1 MSIANSDLANSNTA
15 TSLTPTQQDSN
26 MNLNDSQFI
35 IDFQADADTFAQ
47 QATISQHHLKLVQK
61 LHKQLMR
68 LLLHHNNINGYII
81 PSIINLAYT
90 THHINLVVNPSIVIK
105 HLNSTTKHRLKSLP
119 TPSITTLVK
128 PITTQD
134 LINLKQ
140 LITAIDNQA
149 ITQVSTL
156 LIKEA
161 VNHNTYQRFQSLDIL
176 KDTLTHA
183 PLKAINTKKIKSIK
197 SQL

>member
-1 MSIANSDLANSNTA
+1 
-15 TSLTPTQQDSN
+15 

-35 IDFQADADTFAQ
+35 IDFQADTTTFAQ
-47 QATISQHHLKLVQK
+47 QAIASQHHTKLVQK

-68 LLLHHNNINGYII
+68 LLLHHDNINGYIV

-90 THHINLVVNPSIVIK
+90 TNHINLVVHPSIVIK
-105 HLNSTTKHRLKSLP
+105 HLNTTTKHHLKTLL
-119 TPSITTLVK
+119 TPSIATLIK

-134 LINLKQ
+134 IIDLKQ
-140 LITAIDNQA
+140 LITAIDNQTIA
-149 ITQVSTL
+149 QVSDL

-161 VNHNTYQRFQSLDIL
+161 INHNTYQRFQSLDIL